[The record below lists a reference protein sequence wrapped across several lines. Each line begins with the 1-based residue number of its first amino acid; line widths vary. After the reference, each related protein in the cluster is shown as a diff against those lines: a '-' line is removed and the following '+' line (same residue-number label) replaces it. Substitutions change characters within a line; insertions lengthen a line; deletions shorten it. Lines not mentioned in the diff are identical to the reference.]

1 MRLNDQGEDRQ
12 RPLSNETRIS
22 HATIHPLSL
31 VCRHLC
37 RLQVCCEV
45 QRAADPH
52 PGGGRVLLQA
62 AARLQARAS
71 PQHHAGRRSVGK
83 QSHFVFFILA
93 TFSKPILIDQRCLFQ
108 VLVVEPPDT

>member
-1 MRLNDQGEDRQ
+1 MTKGRIGSVHFPMKRETLMQPSIHS
-12 RPLSNETRIS
+12 PL
-22 HATIHPLSL
+22 
-31 VCRHLC
+31 VYRHLC

-62 AARLQARAS
+62 EARLQARAS